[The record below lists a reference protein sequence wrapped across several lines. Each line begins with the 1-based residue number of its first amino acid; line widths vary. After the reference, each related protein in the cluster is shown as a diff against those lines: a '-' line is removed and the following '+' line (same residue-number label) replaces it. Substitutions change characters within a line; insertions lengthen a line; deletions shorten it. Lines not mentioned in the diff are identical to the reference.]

1 MDRDSRTDPFERLR
15 TLARVQDELF
25 RIPGTRI
32 RFGLD
37 ALIGLIPGAGDVF
50 TSGVSVYVLLE
61 ATRMGASP
69 SVIARMAGNI
79 LLDLLFGAIPL
90 LGDVFDVGWKANV
103 RNVRLLERFAVDPH
117 GVRRG
122 SRVMLVVSLLVIFGV
137 LAGIAWIAVWIVRT
151 LLSGT

>member
-1 MDRDSRTDPFERLR
+1 MDRDSRTDPIERLR

-90 LGDVFDVGWKANV
+90 LGDVFDVGWKANI
-103 RNVRLLERFAVDPH
+103 RNVRLLERFAVDPR

-122 SRVMLVVSLLVIFGV
+122 SRLMLVAAVLLIFGV
-137 LAGIAWIAVWIVRT
+137 LAGVAWIAVRVVGMLIG
-151 LLSGT
+151 GT

>member
-1 MDRDSRTDPFERLR
+1 MDPDSKSDSIDRLR
-15 TLARVQDELF
+15 ALARVQDELF

-32 RFGLD
+32 RFGID

-50 TSGVSVYVLLE
+50 TSGVSVYVLLA
-61 ATRMGASP
+61 ATRMGAPP
-69 SVIARMAGNI
+69 SVVARMAGNI

-90 LGDVFDVGWKANV
+90 LGDIFDVGWKANV
-103 RNVRLLERFAVDPH
+103 RNVRLLEKFAVDPR

-122 SRVMLVVSLLVIFGV
+122 SRVMLVASLLVIFGV
-137 LAGIAWIAVWIVRT
+137 LAGIAFIAVRIVRS